1 MNKIGKEKL
10 LLTKEENKESP
21 INTIIRQKTRTK
33 FEPKIGQIW
42 SHPTDTNT
50 KM

>member
-1 MNKIGKEKL
+1 MKKRNL
-10 LLTKEENKESP
+10 KESP

-33 FEPKIGQIW
+33 FEPKIGQIC